1 LGFSRERKRST
12 GGEGTRM
19 MDVLSLLFLGR
30 TIGATATIALHTFLG
45 LSNET
50 RHVVP

>member
-1 LGFSRERKRST
+1 
-12 GGEGTRM
+12 M

-30 TIGATATIALHTFLG
+30 TIATATIALHTFLG